1 MLKKTIV
8 LLFFFAI
15 VVSGGM
21 PNLAMT
27 AEGVL
32 KVPFASGE
40 TIIYDIRKF
49 AVKVGQA
56 VMVFKGQVSW
66 NGQEA
71 LLITL
76 TSKGLNFFDD
86 EKIYLDPRT
95 FLPLCVER
103 DLNIFGKKEQIVE
116 HYGPGN
122 GTVRIVKTVKG
133 ETTEQVIQKGHRLE
147 NVYGF
152 IYRYRLQGAF
162 FAGERTAVHLP
173 TADVDFIFRGFD
185 TLTLPGRQAEAYY
198 VESLPKKY
206 RVWFGTGPA
215 RVPLR
220 IDGAVG
226 FGKTAMVM
234 KEYRI

>member
-1 MLKKTIV
+1 MLKKTIIS
-8 LLFFFAI
+8 LFFFTT
-15 VVSGGM
+15 VVSSGM
-21 PNLAMT
+21 PNLATT

-32 KVPFASGE
+32 KVPFAPGE
-40 TIIYDIRKF
+40 TIIYDIKKL

-66 NGQEA
+66 KGQET

-76 TSKGLNFFDD
+76 TSKGLIFFDD

-103 DLNIFGKKEQIVE
+103 DLNIFGRKEQIVE

-133 ETTEQVIQKGHRLE
+133 ETTEQVIQKRHPLE

-162 FAGERTAVHLP
+162 TAGEQTAVHLP

-185 TLTLPGRQAEAYY
+185 TMALSGRQAEAYY

-206 RVWFGTGPA
+206 RVWFDTGPA